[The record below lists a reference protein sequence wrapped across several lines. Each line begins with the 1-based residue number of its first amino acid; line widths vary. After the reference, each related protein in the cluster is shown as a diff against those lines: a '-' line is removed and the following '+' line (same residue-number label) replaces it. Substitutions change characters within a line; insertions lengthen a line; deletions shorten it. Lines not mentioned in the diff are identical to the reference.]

1 MRPLDSRL
9 LRYAS
14 AARRFLLIG
23 ALLGFAQTLVIIAF
37 AWLLTRAITLT
48 VAGES
53 LGAIVPTL
61 AALAGVI
68 VLRSA
73 LIWLL
78 ELAANRGAAQ
88 VKSQLRARV
97 MAKLAERGPDW
108 VATRQ
113 SARLA
118 TVVTTGLDALDNY
131 FARYLPQLLL
141 TMIATPILIAVI
153 LWQDLASGIT
163 VIIVIPLIPI
173 FMILIGRAT
182 QSVQQEQWQALQR
195 LSTGFLD
202 VVGGLGTLKIYGRE
216 KRQFDRIR
224 SITEEYRTRT
234 MKVLR
239 VSFLSGFVLELAASL
254 SVALI
259 AVSIGLRL
267 IDGALLLGVGLFVLL
282 LAPEA
287 FLPLRQVGA
296 QFHSAADGLAA
307 AEELFA
313 ILDDESVATAPTIA
327 AVPGHSALPTADA
340 AATAGAP
347 APAALPGPGSG
358 ALRLAGV
365 SVRRGD
371 TVVIDQ
377 LHAEFASG
385 ELTALRG
392 VSGVGKSTLVAALLG
407 FVPLTGELTLGGAA
421 VGAGAARPWLAW
433 AGQRPGLFRGTVADN
448 VALGAASA
456 VPKAAAS
463 TSAALPS
470 AALTSAD
477 PAVIAQALNWAG
489 AAEVSPATVLG
500 VNGEGLSG
508 GQAQRVA
515 AARAIYRALVT
526 DCHVVIL
533 DEPSSALDADAEAGL
548 LDGLRQLADQGRVVI
563 VVSHRP
569 AVVAAADHV
578 IELQELIH
586 V

>member
-1 MRPLDSRL
+1 MRPLDPRL

-14 AARRFLLIG
+14 AARRFLAIG
-23 ALLGFAQTLVIIAF
+23 ALLGLAQTVVVITF
-37 AWLLTRAITLT
+37 AWLLTRAIMLT
-48 VAGES
+48 VAGERLS
-53 LGAIVPTL
+53 TIVPTL
-61 AALAGVI
+61 AALAGVV
-68 VLRSA
+68 VLRSV

-78 ELAANRGAAQ
+78 EVAANRGAAQ

-97 MAKLAERGPDW
+97 LAKLAERGPDW
-108 VATRQ
+108 VDSQQ

-141 TMIATPILIAVI
+141 TAIATPILIAVM
-153 LWQDLASGIT
+153 LWQDLPSGLT
-163 VIIVIPLIPI
+163 VIIVIPLIPV
-173 FMILIGRAT
+173 FMILIGRVT

-216 KRQFDRIR
+216 RRQFDRIR
-224 SITEEYRTRT
+224 SITEQYRTRT

-287 FLPLRQVGA
+287 FLPVRQVGA
-296 QFHSAADGLAA
+296 QFHAAADGLAA

-313 ILDDESVATAPTIA
+313 ILDDDIDTT
-327 AVPGHSALPTADA
+327 D
-340 AATAGAP
+340 AP
-347 APAALPGPGSG
+347 APVDPAAAAVAPGGLGAGS
-358 ALRLAGV
+358 LRLVGV
-365 SVRRGD
+365 SIRRGD
-371 TVVIDQ
+371 TVVIDR
-377 LHAEFASG
+377 LDAEFAAG
-385 ELTALRG
+385 EISVLRG

-407 FVPLTGELTLGGAA
+407 FVPLTGEVTLGDVA
-421 VGAGAARPWLAW
+421 VTAGPSRPWLAW
-433 AGQRPGLFRGTVADN
+433 AGQRPGLFRGTVAEN
-448 VALGAASA
+448 VALGTVSA
-456 VPKAAAS
+456 GQGTRTVN
-463 TSAALPS
+463 L
-470 AALTSAD
+470 
-477 PAVIAQALNWAG
+477 VAQALDWAG
-489 AAEVSPATVLG
+489 AAQLSPTTVLG
-500 VNGEGLSG
+500 VNGDGLSG

-515 AARAIYRALVT
+515 AARAVYRALAT
-526 DCHVVIL
+526 ECQVVIL

-548 LDGLRQLADQGRVVI
+548 LAGLRRLADMGRVVI

-569 AVVAAADHV
+569 AVLAAADHV
-578 IELQELIH
+578 IELEKLIH

>member
-1 MRPLDSRL
+1 MRPLDPRL
-9 LRYAS
+9 LRYAH

-23 ALLGFAQTLVIIAF
+23 ALLGFAQTLVVIAF

-48 VAGES
+48 VAGEPLS
-53 LGAIVPTL
+53 TIMPTL
-61 AALAGVI
+61 AALAGVV
-68 VLRSA
+68 VLRSV

-78 ELAANRGAAQ
+78 EVAANRGAAQ

-97 MAKLAERGPDW
+97 MVKLAERGPDW
-108 VATRQ
+108 VASQQ
-113 SARLA
+113 SARLS

-153 LWQDLASGIT
+153 AWQDLASGLT

-173 FMILIGRAT
+173 FMILIGKVT

-216 KRQFDRIR
+216 RRQFDRIR

-234 MKVLR
+234 MTVLR

-296 QFHSAADGLAA
+296 QFHAAADGLAA

-313 ILDDESVATAPTIA
+313 ILDDDSIATVP
-327 AVPGHSALPTADA
+327 AVSTADA
-340 AATAGAP
+340 AAGANLGAP
-347 APAALPGPGSG
+347 VADQLGSAAGS
-358 ALRLAGV
+358 LRLAGFT
-365 SVRRGD
+365 VRRGD

-377 LHAEFASG
+377 LHAEFSPG
-385 ELTALRG
+385 ELSVLRG

-407 FVPLTGELTLGGAA
+407 FVPYVGALTLGGVA
-421 VGAGAARPWLAW
+421 VAPGASRPWLAW
-433 AGQRPGLFRGTVADN
+433 AGQQPGLVRGTVAEN

-456 VPKAAAS
+456 Q
-463 TSAALPS
+463 
-470 AALTSAD
+470 
-477 PAVIAQALNWAG
+477 PATIMQALDWAG
-489 AAEVSPATVLG
+489 AADVAPVTVLG
-500 VNGEGLSG
+500 VNGDGLSG

-515 AARAIYRALVT
+515 AARAIYRAIAT
-526 DCHVVIL
+526 DCHVLIL
-533 DEPSSALDADAEAGL
+533 DEPSSALDSEAEAGL
-548 LDGLRQLADQGRVVI
+548 LAGLRHLADQGRVVI

-569 AVVAAADHV
+569 AVIAAADHV
-578 IELQELIH
+578 LDLQELIH

>member
-1 MRPLDSRL
+1 MRPLDPRL
-9 LRYAS
+9 LRYAH

-23 ALLGFAQTLVIIAF
+23 ALFGFAQTLVVIAF

-48 VAGES
+48 VAGEPLS
-53 LGAIVPTL
+53 QIVPTL

-68 VLRSA
+68 VLRA
-73 LIWLL
+73 VLIWLL
-78 ELAANRGAAQ
+78 EVSANRGAAQ

-97 MAKLAERGPDW
+97 MATLAECGPDW
-108 VATRQ
+108 VASRQ
-113 SARLA
+113 SARLS

-141 TMIATPILIAVI
+141 TVIATPILIAVM
-153 LWQDLASGIT
+153 LWQDLASGLT
-163 VIIVIPLIPI
+163 VIIVLPLIPV
-173 FMILIGRAT
+173 FMILIGRVT

-216 KRQFDRIR
+216 RRQFDRIR
-224 SITEEYRTRT
+224 GITEEYRTRT

-296 QFHSAADGLAA
+296 QFHAAADGLAA

-313 ILDDESVATAPTIA
+313 ILDDDTAPA
-327 AVPGHSALPTADA
+327 APAVSTADA
-340 AATAGAP
+340 SASAAEP
-347 APAALPGPGSG
+347 AKPLGSGSGSGSGSG

-377 LHAEFASG
+377 LHAEFAPG
-385 ELTALRG
+385 ELSVVRG

-407 FVPLTGELTLGGAA
+407 FVPLTGALNLGGLA
-421 VGAGAARPWLAW
+421 VPAGAGRPWLAW
-433 AGQRPGLFRGTVADN
+433 AGQKPGLFRGTVAEN

-456 VPKAAAS
+456 GQGIADRGVTDRPAPDQTRSNQAS
-463 TSAALPS
+463 PDHEL
-470 AALTSAD
+470 
-477 PAVIAQALNWAG
+477 VAQALDWAG
-489 AAEVSPATVLG
+489 AADVSPATVLG
-500 VNGEGLSG
+500 VNGDGLSG

-515 AARAIYRALVT
+515 AARAIYRVLAN
-526 DCHVVIL
+526 DCHVLIL

-548 LDGLRQLADQGRVVI
+548 LVGLRSLADQGRVVI

>member
-1 MRPLDSRL
+1 MRPLDPRL
-9 LRYAS
+9 LRYAH

-23 ALLGFAQTLVIIAF
+23 ALLGFAQTLVVIAF
-37 AWLLTRAITLT
+37 AWLLTRTITLT
-48 VAGES
+48 AAGES
-53 LGAIVPTL
+53 LSTIMSTL
-61 AALAGVI
+61 AALACV
-68 VLRSA
+68 VVVRSV

-78 ELAANRGAAQ
+78 EVAANRGAAQ

-108 VATRQ
+108 VASQQ
-113 SARLA
+113 SARLS

-153 LWQDLASGIT
+153 LWQDLASGLT
-163 VIIVIPLIPI
+163 VIIVIPLIPV
-173 FMILIGRAT
+173 FMILIGKVT
-182 QSVQQEQWQALQR
+182 QSVQQEQWKALQR

-216 KRQFDRIR
+216 RRQFDRIR

-296 QFHSAADGLAA
+296 QFHAAADGLAA
-307 AEELFA
+307 AEELFT
-313 ILDDESVATAPTIA
+313 ILDDDSVATVP
-327 AVPGHSALPTADA
+327 AVSTADA
-340 AATAGAP
+340 AAGAGLAFP
-347 APAALPGPGSG
+347 YAGQLGQAAG
-358 ALRLAGV
+358 ALRLEGV
-365 SVRRGD
+365 TVRRGD
-371 TVVIDQ
+371 SVVIDQ
-377 LHAEFASG
+377 LHAEFAPG
-385 ELTALRG
+385 ELSVLRG

-407 FVPLTGELTLGGAA
+407 FVPCTGALTLGGVA
-421 VGAGAARPWLAW
+421 VAAGATRPWLAW
-433 AGQRPGLFRGTVADN
+433 SGQRPGLFRGTVAEN

-456 VPKAAAS
+456 EPGRIV
-463 TSAALPS
+463 
-470 AALTSAD
+470 
-477 PAVIAQALNWAG
+477 QALDWAG
-489 AAEVSPATVLG
+489 AAEVLPSTVLG
-500 VNGEGLSG
+500 VNGDGLSG

-515 AARAIYRALVT
+515 AARAIYRALAT
-526 DCHVVIL
+526 ECHVLIL
-533 DEPSSALDADAEAGL
+533 DEPSSALDSDAEARL
-548 LDGLRQLADQGRVVI
+548 LAGLRHLADQGRIVI

-569 AVVAAADHV
+569 AVVAAADRV

>member
-1 MRPLDSRL
+1 MRPLDPRL
-9 LRYAS
+9 LRYAQ

-23 ALLGFAQTLVIIAF
+23 ALLGLAQTLVVVAF

-48 VAGES
+48 VEGEP
-53 LGAIVPTL
+53 LGEIMPTL
-61 AALAGVI
+61 VALAGVI
-68 VLRSA
+68 VLRST

-78 ELAANRGAAQ
+78 EVSANRGAAQ

-97 MAKLAERGPDW
+97 IAKLAERGPDW
-108 VATRQ
+108 VASRQ
-113 SARLA
+113 SAGLS

-131 FARYLPQLLL
+131 FARYLPQLIL

-153 LWQDLASGIT
+153 LSQDLASGLT
-163 VIIVIPLIPI
+163 VIIVIPLIPV

-182 QSVQQEQWQALQR
+182 QSVQREQWQALQR

-202 VVGGLGTLKIYGRE
+202 LVGGLGTLKIYGRE
-216 KRQFDRIR
+216 RRQFVLIR
-224 SITEEYRTRT
+224 SITEQYRART

-267 IDGALLLGVGLFVLL
+267 IDGTLLLGVGLFVLL

-287 FLPLRQVGA
+287 FLPVRQVGA
-296 QFHSAADGLAA
+296 QFHAAADGLAA

-313 ILDDESVATAPTIA
+313 ILDDDTAPA
-327 AVPGHSALPTADA
+327 GATADA
-340 AATAGAP
+340 AAPAGLAP
-347 APAALPGPGSG
+347 GARRETGPAEQLGSG
-358 ALRLAGV
+358 SGTLRLAGV
-365 SVRRGD
+365 SVRRGN

-377 LHAEFASG
+377 LHAEFAPG
-385 ELTALRG
+385 ELSVVRG

-407 FVPLTGELTLGGAA
+407 FVPMTGELTLGGVAA
-421 VGAGAARPWLAW
+421 PAGAPRPWLAW
-433 AGQRPGLFRGTVADN
+433 AGQRPGLFRGTVAEN

-456 VPKAAAS
+456 SQGLRDHGLV
-463 TSAALPS
+463 
-470 AALTSAD
+470 
-477 PAVIAQALNWAG
+477 AQALDWAG
-489 AAEVSPATVLG
+489 ASEVSPATVLG
-500 VNGEGLSG
+500 VNGDGLSG

-533 DEPSSALDADAEAGL
+533 DEPSSALDSDAEAGL
-548 LDGLRQLADQGRVVI
+548 LAGLRNLADQGRVVI

-578 IELQELIH
+578 VELQEMSH

>member
-1 MRPLDSRL
+1 MRPLDPRL

-14 AARRFLLIG
+14 AARRFLAIG
-23 ALLGFAQTLVIIAF
+23 ALLGLAQTVVVITF
-37 AWLLTRAITLT
+37 AWLLTRAIMLT
-48 VAGES
+48 VAGERLS
-53 LGAIVPTL
+53 TIVPTL
-61 AALAGVI
+61 AALAGVV
-68 VLRSA
+68 VLRSV

-78 ELAANRGAAQ
+78 EVAANRGAAQ

-97 MAKLAERGPDW
+97 LAKLAERGPDW
-108 VATRQ
+108 VDSQQ

-141 TMIATPILIAVI
+141 TAIATPILIAVM
-153 LWQDLASGIT
+153 LWQDLPSGLT
-163 VIIVIPLIPI
+163 VIIVIPLIPV
-173 FMILIGRAT
+173 FMILIGRVT

-216 KRQFDRIR
+216 CRQFDRIR
-224 SITEEYRTRT
+224 SITEQYRTRT

-287 FLPLRQVGA
+287 FLPVRQVGA
-296 QFHSAADGLAA
+296 QFHAAADGLAA

-313 ILDDESVATAPTIA
+313 ILDDDIDTT
-327 AVPGHSALPTADA
+327 D
-340 AATAGAP
+340 AP
-347 APAALPGPGSG
+347 APVDPAAAAVAPGGLGAGS
-358 ALRLAGV
+358 LRLVGV
-365 SVRRGD
+365 SIRRGD
-371 TVVIDQ
+371 TVVIDR
-377 LHAEFASG
+377 LDAEFAAG
-385 ELTALRG
+385 EISVLRG

-407 FVPLTGELTLGGAA
+407 FVPLTGEVTLGDVA
-421 VGAGAARPWLAW
+421 VTAGPSRPWLAW
-433 AGQRPGLFRGTVADN
+433 AGQRPGLFRGTVAEN
-448 VALGAASA
+448 VALGTVSA
-456 VPKAAAS
+456 GQGTRTVN
-463 TSAALPS
+463 L
-470 AALTSAD
+470 
-477 PAVIAQALNWAG
+477 VAQALDWAG
-489 AAEVSPATVLG
+489 AAQLSPTTVLG
-500 VNGEGLSG
+500 VNGDGLSG

-515 AARAIYRALVT
+515 AARAVYRALAT
-526 DCHVVIL
+526 ECQVVIL

-548 LDGLRQLADQGRVVI
+548 LAGLRRLADMGRVVI

-569 AVVAAADHV
+569 AVLAAADHV
-578 IELQELIH
+578 IELEKLIH

>member
-1 MRPLDSRL
+1 MTVDGEPL
-9 LRYAS
+9 
-14 AARRFLLIG
+14 RRVL
-23 ALLGFAQTLVIIAF
+23 
-37 AWLLTRAITLT
+37 
-48 VAGES
+48 
-53 LGAIVPTL
+53 PTL
-61 AALAGVI
+61 AALAGVV
-68 VLRSA
+68 VLRSV

-78 ELAANRGAAQ
+78 EVSANRGAAQ

-97 MAKLAERGPDW
+97 LAKLAERGPDW
-108 VATRQ
+108 VASQQ

-141 TMIATPILIAVI
+141 TVIATPILIAVI
-153 LWQDLASGIT
+153 LWQDLPSGLT
-163 VIIVIPLIPI
+163 VIIVIPLIPV
-173 FMILIGRAT
+173 FMILIGRVT

-216 KRQFDRIR
+216 RRQFDRIR
-224 SITEEYRTRT
+224 SITEQYRTRT

-254 SVALI
+254 SVALL

-287 FLPLRQVGA
+287 FLPVRQVGA
-296 QFHSAADGLAA
+296 QFHAAADGLAA

-313 ILDDESVATAPTIA
+313 ILDDDTTR
-327 AVPGHSALPTADA
+327 TD
-340 AATAGAP
+340 AP
-347 APAALPGPGSG
+347 APVGSTAAPVPLEGFG
-358 ALRLAGV
+358 AGTLCLAGV
-365 SVRRGD
+365 SIRRGE
-371 TVVIDQ
+371 TVVIDR
-377 LHAEFASG
+377 LDAEFAPG
-385 ELTALRG
+385 EISVLRG

-407 FVPLTGELTLGGAA
+407 FVPLTGELTLGGVAVAA
-421 VGAGAARPWLAW
+421 GPSRPWLAW
-433 AGQRPGLFRGTVADN
+433 AGQRPGLLRGTVAEN

-456 VPKAAAS
+456 GQGTPIGTLVAR
-463 TSAALPS
+463 AL
-470 AALTSAD
+470 D
-477 PAVIAQALNWAG
+477 WAG
-489 AAEVSPATVLG
+489 AADLSPATVLG
-500 VNGEGLSG
+500 VNGDGLSG

-515 AARAIYRALVT
+515 AARAIYRALAT
-526 DCHVVIL
+526 DCQVVIL

-548 LDGLRQLADQGRVVI
+548 LAGLRRLADQGRVVI

-578 IELQELIH
+578 VSLQELSH

>member
-1 MRPLDSRL
+1 MRPLDPRL
-9 LRYAS
+9 LRYAH

-23 ALLGFAQTLVIIAF
+23 ALLGLAQTLVVIAF

-48 VAGES
+48 VAGEP
-53 LGAIVPTL
+53 LGTIMPTL

-68 VLRSA
+68 VLRSV

-78 ELAANRGAAQ
+78 EVAANRGAAQ

-97 MAKLAERGPDW
+97 MAKVAERGPDW
-108 VATRQ
+108 VAPRQ
-113 SARLA
+113 SAGLS

-141 TMIATPILIAVI
+141 TVIATPILIAVI
-153 LWQDLASGIT
+153 LWQDLASGLI
-163 VIIVIPLIPI
+163 VIIVLPLIPI
-173 FMILIGRAT
+173 FMILIGRVT

-216 KRQFDRIR
+216 RRQFDRIR
-224 SITEEYRTRT
+224 VITEQYRTRT

-267 IDGALLLGVGLFVLL
+267 VDGALLLGVGLFVLL

-287 FLPLRQVGA
+287 FLPVRQVGA
-296 QFHSAADGLAA
+296 QFHAAADGLAA

-313 ILDDESVATAPTIA
+313 ILDDDAVSPR
-327 AVPGHSALPTADA
+327 AVPAAGAADA
-340 AATAGAP
+340 AATAEHVGGAP
-347 APAALPGPGSG
+347 GS
-358 ALRLAGV
+358 LRLAGV
-365 SVRRGD
+365 TVRRGES
-371 TVVIDQ
+371 VVIDQ
-377 LHAEFASG
+377 VHAEFGPGKLSV
-385 ELTALRG
+385 LRG

-407 FVPLTGELTLGGAA
+407 FVPLTGEITLGGVAVAA
-421 VGAGAARPWLAW
+421 GSSRPWLAW
-433 AGQRPGLFRGTVADN
+433 SGQRPGLFRGTVAEN
-448 VALGAASA
+448 VALGA
-456 VPKAAAS
+456 
-463 TSAALPS
+463 TSAGPRATDPS
-470 AALTSAD
+470 I
-477 PAVIAQALNWAG
+477 IAQALDWAG
-489 AAEVSPATVLG
+489 ASEISPATILG
-500 VNGEGLSG
+500 VNGDGLSG

-515 AARAIYRALVT
+515 AARAIYRVLAN
-526 DCHVVIL
+526 DCRVVIL
-533 DEPSSALDADAEAGL
+533 DEPSSALDDAAEADL
-548 LDGLRQLADQGRVVI
+548 LAGLRRLADQGRIVI

-578 IELQELIH
+578 VELQELIH

>member
-1 MRPLDSRL
+1 MP
-9 LRYAS
+9 
-14 AARRFLLIG
+14 
-23 ALLGFAQTLVIIAF
+23 TLV
-37 AWLLTRAITLT
+37 
-48 VAGES
+48 
-53 LGAIVPTL
+53 
-61 AALAGVI
+61 ALAGVI
-68 VLRSA
+68 VLRST

-78 ELAANRGAAQ
+78 EVSANRGAAQ

-97 MAKLAERGPDW
+97 LAKLAERGPDW
-108 VATRQ
+108 VASRQ
-113 SARLA
+113 SAGLS

-153 LWQDLASGIT
+153 LSQDFASGLT
-163 VIIVIPLIPI
+163 VIIVIPLIPV

-182 QSVQQEQWQALQR
+182 QSVQREQWQALQR

-202 VVGGLGTLKIYGRE
+202 LVGGLGTLKIYGRE
-216 KRQFDRIR
+216 RRQFVLIR
-224 SITEEYRTRT
+224 SITEQYRART

-287 FLPLRQVGA
+287 FLPVRQVGA
-296 QFHSAADGLAA
+296 QFHAAADGLAA

-313 ILDDESVATAPTIA
+313 ILDDDTAPA
-327 AVPGHSALPTADA
+327 SATADA
-340 AATAGAP
+340 AGFA
-347 APAALPGPGSG
+347 PGPRRETGPAEQLGSG
-358 ALRLAGV
+358 SGTLRLAGV
-365 SVRRGD
+365 SVRRGN

-377 LHAEFASG
+377 LHAEFAPG
-385 ELTALRG
+385 ELSVVRG

-407 FVPLTGELTLGGAA
+407 FVPMTGELTLGGVAA
-421 VGAGAARPWLAW
+421 TAGATRPWLAW
-433 AGQRPGLFRGTVADN
+433 AGQRPGLFRGTVAEN
-448 VALGAASA
+448 VALGAVSA
-456 VPKAAAS
+456 NQGMRDHGLV
-463 TSAALPS
+463 
-470 AALTSAD
+470 
-477 PAVIAQALNWAG
+477 AQALDWAG
-489 AAEVSPATVLG
+489 ASEVSPATVLG
-500 VNGEGLSG
+500 VNGDGLSG

-515 AARAIYRALVT
+515 AARAIYRALAT

-533 DEPSSALDADAEAGL
+533 DEPSSALDSDAEAGL
-548 LDGLRQLADQGRVVI
+548 LAGLRNLADQGRVVI

-578 IELQELIH
+578 VELQEMSH

>member
-1 MRPLDSRL
+1 MRPLDPRL
-9 LRYAS
+9 LRYAH
-14 AARRFLLIG
+14 AARRFLLVG
-23 ALLGFAQTLVIIAF
+23 ALLGLAQTLVVIAF

-48 VAGES
+48 VAGEP
-53 LGAIVPTL
+53 LRTIMPTL
-61 AALAGVI
+61 AALAGVV

-78 ELAANRGAAQ
+78 EVAANRGAAQ
-88 VKSQLRARV
+88 VKSQLRAKV

-108 VATRQ
+108 VASRQ
-113 SARLA
+113 SARLS

-153 LWQDLASGIT
+153 LSQDLISGLI
-163 VIIVIPLIPI
+163 VIVVIPLIPI
-173 FMILIGRAT
+173 FMILIGRVT

-195 LSTGFLD
+195 LSTGFLG

-216 KRQFDRIR
+216 RRQFDRIR

-234 MKVLR
+234 MTVLR

-287 FLPLRQVGA
+287 FLPVRQVGA
-296 QFHSAADGLAA
+296 QFHAASDGLAA

-313 ILDDESVATAPTIA
+313 ILDDETTPAISRADGA
-327 AVPGHSALPTADA
+327 AQAVQF
-340 AATAGAP
+340 
-347 APAALPGPGSG
+347 GSG
-358 ALRLAGV
+358 ALLLDGV
-365 SVRRGD
+365 SVRRGE
-371 TVVIDQ
+371 TLVIDHV
-377 LHAEFASG
+377 HAEFPPGQLSV
-385 ELTALRG
+385 LRG

-407 FVPLTGELTLGGAA
+407 FVPFTGTLTLDG
-421 VGAGAARPWLAW
+421 VTVPAGATRGWLAW
-433 AGQRPGLFRGTVADN
+433 AGQRPGLFRGTVAEN

-456 VPKAAAS
+456 DHTGLDQRLVLKS
-463 TSAALPS
+463 LG
-470 AALTSAD
+470 
-477 PAVIAQALNWAG
+477 WAG

-515 AARAIYRALVT
+515 AARAIYRAIST
-526 DCHVVIL
+526 DCHVLIL
-533 DEPSSALDADAEAGL
+533 DEPSSALDSAAEAGL
-548 LDGLRQLADQGRVVI
+548 LVGLRRLADQGRIVI

-569 AVVAAADHV
+569 AVVAAADNV
-578 IELQELIH
+578 IELQELAH

>member
-1 MRPLDSRL
+1 MADQRPGELRQVGPLDPRL

-14 AARRFLLIG
+14 AARRFLAIG
-23 ALLGFAQTLVIIAF
+23 ALLGLAQTVVVITF
-37 AWLLTRAITLT
+37 AWLLTQAITMT
-48 VAGES
+48 VDGEP
-53 LGAIVPTL
+53 LRRVLPTL
-61 AALAGVI
+61 AALAGVV
-68 VLRSA
+68 VLRSV

-78 ELAANRGAAQ
+78 EVSANRGAAQ

-97 MAKLAERGPDW
+97 LAKLAERGPDW
-108 VATRQ
+108 VASQQ

-141 TMIATPILIAVI
+141 TVIATPILIAVI
-153 LWQDLASGIT
+153 LWQDLPSGLT
-163 VIIVIPLIPI
+163 VIIVIPLIPV
-173 FMILIGRAT
+173 FMILIGRVT

-216 KRQFDRIR
+216 RRQFDRIR
-224 SITEEYRTRT
+224 SITEQYRTRT

-254 SVALI
+254 SVALL

-287 FLPLRQVGA
+287 FLPVRQVGA
-296 QFHSAADGLAA
+296 QFHAAADGLAA

-313 ILDDESVATAPTIA
+313 ILDDDTTR
-327 AVPGHSALPTADA
+327 TD
-340 AATAGAP
+340 AP
-347 APAALPGPGSG
+347 APVGSTAAPVPLEGFG
-358 ALRLAGV
+358 AGTLCLAGV
-365 SVRRGD
+365 SIRRGE
-371 TVVIDQ
+371 TVVIDR
-377 LHAEFASG
+377 LDAEFAPG
-385 ELTALRG
+385 EISVLRG

-407 FVPLTGELTLGGAA
+407 FVPLTGELTLGGVAVAA
-421 VGAGAARPWLAW
+421 GPSRPWLAW
-433 AGQRPGLFRGTVADN
+433 AGQRPGLLRGTVAEN

-456 VPKAAAS
+456 GQGTPIGTLVAR
-463 TSAALPS
+463 AL
-470 AALTSAD
+470 D
-477 PAVIAQALNWAG
+477 WAG
-489 AAEVSPATVLG
+489 AADLSPATVLG
-500 VNGEGLSG
+500 VNGDGLSG

-515 AARAIYRALVT
+515 AARAIYRALAT
-526 DCHVVIL
+526 DCQVVIL

-548 LDGLRQLADQGRVVI
+548 LAGLRRLADQGRVVI

-578 IELQELIH
+578 VELQELSH

>member
-1 MRPLDSRL
+1 MRPLDPRL
-9 LRYAS
+9 LRYAH

-23 ALLGFAQTLVIIAF
+23 ALLGFAQTLAVIAF

-48 VAGES
+48 VAGEP
-53 LGAIVPTL
+53 LPQIVPNL
-61 AALAGVI
+61 AALAGV
-68 VLRSA
+68 VALRSV

-78 ELAANRGAAQ
+78 EVAANRGAAQ

-97 MAKLAERGPDW
+97 MARLAERGPDW
-108 VATRQ
+108 VASQQ
-113 SARLA
+113 SARLS

-141 TMIATPILIAVI
+141 TMIATPILIGVM
-153 LWQDLASGIT
+153 LWQDLPSGLT
-163 VIIVIPLIPI
+163 VIIVLPVIPV
-173 FMILIGRAT
+173 FMILIGKVT

-216 KRQFDRIR
+216 RRQFDRIR
-224 SITEEYRTRT
+224 GITEEYRTRT

-254 SVALI
+254 SVAII

-296 QFHSAADGLAA
+296 QFHAAADGLAA

-313 ILDDESVATAPTIA
+313 ILDDDTQPVGRPVAP
-327 AVPGHSALPTADA
+327 ADVA
-340 AATAGAP
+340 AGAGS
-347 APAALPGPGSG
+347 AALAPGTLSSASAGGSG

-365 SVRRGD
+365 SIRRGD
-371 TVVIDQ
+371 TLVIDQ
-377 LHAEFASG
+377 LDAEFAAG
-385 ELTALRG
+385 EISVVRG

-407 FVPLTGELTLGGAA
+407 FVPLTGALTLGGVVVPA
-421 VGAGAARPWLAW
+421 GAGRPWLAW
-433 AGQRPGLFRGTVADN
+433 SGQKPGLFRGTVGEN

-456 VPKAAAS
+456 GSNVPEQ
-463 TSAALPS
+463 TV
-470 AALTSAD
+470 AD
-477 PAVIAQALNWAG
+477 PVLVTRSLNWAG
-489 AAEVSPATVLG
+489 AADLSPATVLG
-500 VNGEGLSG
+500 VNGDGLSG

-515 AARAIYRALVT
+515 AARAIYRMLAT
-526 DCHVVIL
+526 DCPVLIL

-548 LDGLRQLADQGRVVI
+548 LAGLRRLADQGRVVI

-578 IELQELIH
+578 LELQELIH